1 MAGSGTSA
9 VGSGWPRGRAENEAD
24 HPPSS
29 AARDI
34 ALGARRLDHRR
45 VSSGFSGSR
54 RHPTP
59 TLGKLV
65 FCGSQAR
72 RSGNCRLDGRPFHL
86 RIRTLRPAEATT
98 GCPALD
104 RSAPISHYGFY
115 ILVALIVGTGSAT
128 AIIAGLGEIVFGLSG
143 VRLPASLMI
152 YPTFVVHVLF
162 ALLLVGLIILHVLVA
177 LYHQFVKMTTVPA
190 DVFGRHVSN
199 PSVPA
204 ETATPNPCAGLIT
217 GVNTPRPRAV
227 TPVIRV
233 HEDVGTALQLGID
246 PARCLELERSD
257 ARPGDGRQLGG
268 PRRLPSNQPE
278 GRIR

>member
-1 MAGSGTSA
+1 M
-9 VGSGWPRGRAENEAD
+9 
-24 HPPSS
+24 
-29 AARDI
+29 
-34 ALGARRLDHRR
+34 
-45 VSSGFSGSR
+45 
-54 RHPTP
+54 
-59 TLGKLV
+59 

-128 AIIAGLGEIVFGLSG
+128 AIVAGLGEIVFGLSG

-177 LYHQFVKMTTVPA
+177 LDHQFVKKDDRSGGCLRTTCVK
-190 DVFGRHVSN
+190 S
-199 PSVPA
+199 
-204 ETATPNPCAGLIT
+204 
-217 GVNTPRPRAV
+217 
-227 TPVIRV
+227 
-233 HEDVGTALQLGID
+233 LGS
-246 PARCLELERSD
+246 C
-257 ARPGDGRQLGG
+257 
-268 PRRLPSNQPE
+268 
-278 GRIR
+278 